1 MARAKAPDE
10 TKRRERVYASNRNA
24 LYEYSILETL
34 EVGIALTGTEVKSIR
49 AGHINL
55 REAYAR
61 IDRREIYLYNCHI
74 SPYEQGNRYNHEPRR
89 PRKLLAHKREIGR
102 LMGKL
107 SEQGNTLIPMRVYTA
122 RGHIKLE
129 LAVARGK
136 RQYDKRQA
144 IAERDAKR
152 EIERALKQDF

>member
-1 MARAKAPDE
+1 MPKAKPDDD
-10 TKRRERVYASNRNA
+10 TKRRERVYATNRNA
-24 LYEYSILETL
+24 LYEYQILETL
-34 EVGIALTGTEVKSIR
+34 EAGIALTGTEVKSIR
-49 AGHINL
+49 SGLINL

-61 IDRREIYLYNCHI
+61 IDRGEVWLYNCHI

-102 LMGKL
+102 LMGKV

-122 RGHIKLE
+122 RGHIKVE

-152 EIERALKQDF
+152 EIERALKQDY